1 MMALIPED
9 EARVNLYW
17 KARDLLN
24 EYISGG
30 FESKE
35 EVLEELENDL
45 VEE

>member
-1 MMALIPED
+1 MNADD

-24 EYISGG
+24 KYIEDG

-35 EVLEELENDL
+35 DVLDELENDL
-45 VEE
+45 FEDT

>member
-1 MMALIPED
+1 MNED

-24 EYISGG
+24 EYIEGG

-35 EVLEELENDL
+35 EIIEELEDDL
-45 VEE
+45 IES